1 MYTPTHTVTKRFRTR
16 KEAWKYGYSWM
27 KKRIAKNQTAHIRVK
42 KVTPDMWWMK
52 KPKRKPEIIYRLPK
66 NL

>member
-1 MYTPTHTVTKRFRTR
+1 M
-16 KEAWKYGYSWM
+16 AWM

-52 KPKRKPEIIYRLPK
+52 KPKRKPEII
-66 NL
+66 